1 MILLGQLAALGTAF
15 CWSLT
20 AIFFSR
26 SGRLVGSDVVN
37 RSRLL
42 FAMLFISIS
51 HLILVGTVFPFGAE
65 PYRWGW
71 LALSSVLGL
80 VIGDTFLFRAYV
92 LVGPRL
98 SMLMMSTVP
107 ILSTIMASIFLA
119 ESVTSIELLGIV
131 VTVSGIAWVV
141 TEPRTDQVLVENKQ
155 YKAGLFFA
163 FLGALG
169 QAANLI
175 AAKFALDGDF
185 PSVSA
190 TSIRLLVALV
200 ILWVVAAFRRQIR
213 YTFGKWRN
221 PVAFRSIIAGSIVG
235 PFLGVWLSL
244 QAVQLAPVG
253 IASTLMA
260 LPPVILIPL
269 GYFLYGERV
278 GRRGIIGTVVAFC
291 GVALIFMPRTP

>member
-1 MILLGQLAALGTAF
+1 MIFLGQLAALGTAF

-20 AIFFSR
+20 AIFFSY

-37 RSRLL
+37 RSRLI

-51 HLILVGTVFPFGAE
+51 HLLLVGTVFPFDAE
-65 PYRWGW
+65 PYRWAW

-80 VIGDTFLFRAYV
+80 VLGDTFLFRAYV

-107 ILSTIMASIFLA
+107 ILSTIMASIFLG
-119 ESVTSIELLGIV
+119 ESVANTELIGIV

-141 TEPRTDQVLVENKQ
+141 TERRTDQVMVENKQ
-155 YKAGLFFA
+155 YTSGLFFA

-175 AAKFALDGDF
+175 AAKFALDGNF

-190 TSIRLLVALV
+190 TAIRLLVALV
-200 ILWVVAAFRRQIR
+200 ILWSLAAFRRQIR
-213 YTFGKWRN
+213 YTFDKWRN
-221 PVAFRSIIAGSIVG
+221 HQAMKSMIAGSIVG
-235 PFLGVWLSL
+235 PFLGIWLSL

-253 IASTLMA
+253 IAATLMA

-269 GYFLYGERV
+269 GYFFYGERV
-278 GRRGIIGTVVAFC
+278 GRRGIVGTVVAFA
-291 GVALIFMPRTP
+291 GVALIFLPR